1 MKVEGVGIGSTNGI
15 RVRRNWLGTR
25 ASGYGTDALV
35 TKVEGNYNIVDNL
48 LTFAEAPYGNTPLST
63 DTNPP
68 DDRDWIG
75 IATGSSFQGRTFLRS
90 GITNSS
96 NETYYEKNIVLDVLY
111 VLQDFRKIGVAR
123 SLMNKVEEIAKD
135 QKLDL
140 IIKGV
145 EKSNLLAQK
154 LFKNYTVVNRTR
166 YLKKHN

>member
-1 MKVEGVGIGSTNGI
+1 MFTIEKPKQIHLQSWKNIINES
-15 RVRRNWLGTR
+15 
-25 ASGYGTDALV
+25 ASS
-35 TKVEGNYNIVDNL
+35 N
-48 LTFAEAPYGNTPLST
+48 
-63 DTNPP
+63 
-68 DDRDWIG
+68 
-75 IATGSSFQGRTFLRS
+75 SFQIDEVNFSLFWTCIFQDDYFAFAAKNEDKFM
-90 GITNSS
+90 GIVVAKI

-154 LFKNYTVVNRTR
+154 LFKNYTVINRTR

>member
-1 MKVEGVGIGSTNGI
+1 MFTIEKPKEIHLKSWKDIINES
-15 RVRRNWLGTR
+15 
-25 ASGYGTDALV
+25 ASS
-35 TKVEGNYNIVDNL
+35 N
-48 LTFAEAPYGNTPLST
+48 
-63 DTNPP
+63 
-68 DDRDWIG
+68 
-75 IATGSSFQGRTFLRS
+75 SFQFDEVNFSLFWQCIFQDDYFAFAAKNEDKFM
-90 GITNSS
+90 GIVVAKI

-154 LFKNYTVVNRTR
+154 LFKNYTVINRTR

>member
-1 MKVEGVGIGSTNGI
+1 MFTIEKPKQIHLQSWKNIINES
-15 RVRRNWLGTR
+15 
-25 ASGYGTDALV
+25 ASS
-35 TKVEGNYNIVDNL
+35 N
-48 LTFAEAPYGNTPLST
+48 
-63 DTNPP
+63 
-68 DDRDWIG
+68 
-75 IATGSSFQGRTFLRS
+75 SFQFDEVNFSLFWTCVFQDDYFAFAAKNEDKFM
-90 GITNSS
+90 GIIVAKI

-123 SLMNKVEEIAKD
+123 SLMNKVEEIAKE

>member
-1 MKVEGVGIGSTNGI
+1 MFTIEKPKQIHLQSWKSIINES
-15 RVRRNWLGTR
+15 
-25 ASGYGTDALV
+25 ASS
-35 TKVEGNYNIVDNL
+35 N
-48 LTFAEAPYGNTPLST
+48 
-63 DTNPP
+63 
-68 DDRDWIG
+68 
-75 IATGSSFQGRTFLRS
+75 SFQFSEVNFSLFWTCVFQDDYFAFAAKNEDKFM
-90 GITNSS
+90 GIIVAKI

>member
-1 MKVEGVGIGSTNGI
+1 MFTIEKPKQIHLQSWKNIINES
-15 RVRRNWLGTR
+15 
-25 ASGYGTDALV
+25 ASS
-35 TKVEGNYNIVDNL
+35 N
-48 LTFAEAPYGNTPLST
+48 
-63 DTNPP
+63 
-68 DDRDWIG
+68 
-75 IATGSSFQGRTFLRS
+75 SFQFSEVNFSLFWTCVFQDDYFAFAAKNEDKFM
-90 GITNSS
+90 GIVVAKI

-123 SLMNKVEEIAKD
+123 SLMNKIEEIAKD

-154 LFKNYTVVNRTR
+154 LFKNYTVINRTR

>member
-1 MKVEGVGIGSTNGI
+1 MFIIEKPKEIHLKSWKDIINES
-15 RVRRNWLGTR
+15 
-25 ASGYGTDALV
+25 ASS
-35 TKVEGNYNIVDNL
+35 N
-48 LTFAEAPYGNTPLST
+48 
-63 DTNPP
+63 
-68 DDRDWIG
+68 
-75 IATGSSFQGRTFLRS
+75 SFQFDEVNFSLFWQCIFQDDYFAFAAKNEDKFM
-90 GITNSS
+90 GIIVAKI

-123 SLMNKVEEIAKD
+123 SLMNKIEEIAKD

>member
-1 MKVEGVGIGSTNGI
+1 MFTIEKPKQIHLQSWKNIINES
-15 RVRRNWLGTR
+15 
-25 ASGYGTDALV
+25 ASS
-35 TKVEGNYNIVDNL
+35 N
-48 LTFAEAPYGNTPLST
+48 
-63 DTNPP
+63 
-68 DDRDWIG
+68 
-75 IATGSSFQGRTFLRS
+75 SFQFDEVNFSLFWMCVFQDDNFAFAAKNEDKFM
-90 GITNSS
+90 GIVVAKI

>member
-1 MKVEGVGIGSTNGI
+1 MFTIEKPKQIHLQSWKNIINES
-15 RVRRNWLGTR
+15 
-25 ASGYGTDALV
+25 ASS
-35 TKVEGNYNIVDNL
+35 N
-48 LTFAEAPYGNTPLST
+48 
-63 DTNPP
+63 
-68 DDRDWIG
+68 
-75 IATGSSFQGRTFLRS
+75 SFQFDEVNFSLFWTCVFQDDYFAFAAKNEDKFM
-90 GITNSS
+90 GIIVAKI

-111 VLQDFRKIGVAR
+111 VLKDFRKIGVAR

>member
-1 MKVEGVGIGSTNGI
+1 MFTIEKPKQIHLQSWKNIINES
-15 RVRRNWLGTR
+15 
-25 ASGYGTDALV
+25 ASSD
-35 TKVEGNYNIVDNL
+35 
-48 LTFAEAPYGNTPLST
+48 
-63 DTNPP
+63 
-68 DDRDWIG
+68 
-75 IATGSSFQGRTFLRS
+75 SFQFSEVNFSLFWTCVFQDDYFAFAAKNEDKFM
-90 GITNSS
+90 GIIVAKI

>member
-1 MKVEGVGIGSTNGI
+1 MFTIEKPKQIHLQSWKNIINES
-15 RVRRNWLGTR
+15 
-25 ASGYGTDALV
+25 ASS
-35 TKVEGNYNIVDNL
+35 N
-48 LTFAEAPYGNTPLST
+48 
-63 DTNPP
+63 
-68 DDRDWIG
+68 
-75 IATGSSFQGRTFLRS
+75 SFQFSEVNFSLFWTCVFQDDYFAFAAKNEDKFM
-90 GITNSS
+90 GIIVAKI

-123 SLMNKVEEIAKD
+123 SLMNKVEEIAND

>member
-1 MKVEGVGIGSTNGI
+1 MFTIEKPKQLHLQSWKNIINES
-15 RVRRNWLGTR
+15 
-25 ASGYGTDALV
+25 ASS
-35 TKVEGNYNIVDNL
+35 N
-48 LTFAEAPYGNTPLST
+48 
-63 DTNPP
+63 
-68 DDRDWIG
+68 
-75 IATGSSFQGRTFLRS
+75 SFQFSEVNFSLFWTCVFQDDYFAFAAKNEDKFM
-90 GITNSS
+90 GIVVAKI

>member
-1 MKVEGVGIGSTNGI
+1 MFTIEKPKQIHLQSWKNIINES
-15 RVRRNWLGTR
+15 
-25 ASGYGTDALV
+25 ASS
-35 TKVEGNYNIVDNL
+35 N
-48 LTFAEAPYGNTPLST
+48 
-63 DTNPP
+63 
-68 DDRDWIG
+68 
-75 IATGSSFQGRTFLRS
+75 SFQFDEVNFSLFWTCVFQDDYFAFAAKNEDKFM
-90 GITNSS
+90 GIIVAKI

-123 SLMNKVEEIAKD
+123 SLMNKIEEIAKD

>member
-1 MKVEGVGIGSTNGI
+1 MFTIEKPKEIHLKSWKDIINES
-15 RVRRNWLGTR
+15 
-25 ASGYGTDALV
+25 ASS
-35 TKVEGNYNIVDNL
+35 N
-48 LTFAEAPYGNTPLST
+48 
-63 DTNPP
+63 
-68 DDRDWIG
+68 
-75 IATGSSFQGRTFLRS
+75 SFQFDEVNFSLFWQCIFQDDYFAFAAKNEDKFM
-90 GITNSS
+90 GIVVAKI

-154 LFKNYTVVNRTR
+154 LFKNYTVVN
-166 YLKKHN
+166 LSLIHI

>member
-1 MKVEGVGIGSTNGI
+1 MFTIEKPKQIHLQSWKNIINES
-15 RVRRNWLGTR
+15 
-25 ASGYGTDALV
+25 ASS
-35 TKVEGNYNIVDNL
+35 N
-48 LTFAEAPYGNTPLST
+48 
-63 DTNPP
+63 
-68 DDRDWIG
+68 
-75 IATGSSFQGRTFLRS
+75 SFQFDEVNFSLFWTCVFQDDYFAFAAKNEDKFM
-90 GITNSS
+90 GIIVAKI

-123 SLMNKVEEIAKD
+123 SLMNKLEEIAKD

-154 LFKNYTVVNRTR
+154 LFKNYTVINRTR

>member
-1 MKVEGVGIGSTNGI
+1 MFIIEKPKEIHLKSWKDIINES
-15 RVRRNWLGTR
+15 
-25 ASGYGTDALV
+25 ASS
-35 TKVEGNYNIVDNL
+35 N
-48 LTFAEAPYGNTPLST
+48 
-63 DTNPP
+63 
-68 DDRDWIG
+68 
-75 IATGSSFQGRTFLRS
+75 SFQFDEVNFSLFWQCIFQDDYFAFAAKNEDKFM
-90 GITNSS
+90 GIVVAKI

-123 SLMNKVEEIAKD
+123 SLMNKIEEIAKD

-154 LFKNYTVVNRTR
+154 LFKNYSVINRTR

>member
-1 MKVEGVGIGSTNGI
+1 MFSVEKPKQIHLKSWKEIINES
-15 RVRRNWLGTR
+15 
-25 ASGYGTDALV
+25 ASS
-35 TKVEGNYNIVDNL
+35 N
-48 LTFAEAPYGNTPLST
+48 
-63 DTNPP
+63 
-68 DDRDWIG
+68 
-75 IATGSSFQGRTFLRS
+75 SFQFSEVNFSLFWTCVFQDDYFAFAAKNEDKFM
-90 GITNSS
+90 GIIVAKI

>member
-1 MKVEGVGIGSTNGI
+1 MFTIEKPKQIHLQSWKNIINES
-15 RVRRNWLGTR
+15 
-25 ASGYGTDALV
+25 ASS
-35 TKVEGNYNIVDNL
+35 N
-48 LTFAEAPYGNTPLST
+48 
-63 DTNPP
+63 
-68 DDRDWIG
+68 
-75 IATGSSFQGRTFLRS
+75 SFQFDEVNFSLFWQCIFQDDYFAFAAKNEDKFM
-90 GITNSS
+90 GIVVAKI

-154 LFKNYTVVNRTR
+154 LFKNYSVINRTR

>member
-1 MKVEGVGIGSTNGI
+1 MFTIEKPKQIHLQSWKNIINES
-15 RVRRNWLGTR
+15 
-25 ASGYGTDALV
+25 ASS
-35 TKVEGNYNIVDNL
+35 N
-48 LTFAEAPYGNTPLST
+48 
-63 DTNPP
+63 
-68 DDRDWIG
+68 
-75 IATGSSFQGRTFLRS
+75 SFQFNEVNFSLFWTCVFQDDYFAFAAKNEDKFM
-90 GITNSS
+90 GIIVAKI

>member
-1 MKVEGVGIGSTNGI
+1 MFTIEKPKEIHLKSWKDIVNES
-15 RVRRNWLGTR
+15 
-25 ASGYGTDALV
+25 ASS
-35 TKVEGNYNIVDNL
+35 N
-48 LTFAEAPYGNTPLST
+48 
-63 DTNPP
+63 
-68 DDRDWIG
+68 
-75 IATGSSFQGRTFLRS
+75 SFQFDEVNFSLFWQCIFQDDYFAFAAKNEDKFM
-90 GITNSS
+90 GIIVAKI

-123 SLMNKVEEIAKD
+123 SLMNKIEEIAKD

-154 LFKNYTVVNRTR
+154 LFKNYTVINRTR

>member
-1 MKVEGVGIGSTNGI
+1 MFTIEKPKQIHLQSWKNIINES
-15 RVRRNWLGTR
+15 
-25 ASGYGTDALV
+25 ASS
-35 TKVEGNYNIVDNL
+35 N
-48 LTFAEAPYGNTPLST
+48 
-63 DTNPP
+63 
-68 DDRDWIG
+68 
-75 IATGSSFQGRTFLRS
+75 SFQFSEVNFSLFWTCVFQDDYFAFAAKNEDKFM
-90 GITNSS
+90 GIIIAKI

-123 SLMNKVEEIAKD
+123 SLMNKIEEIAKD